1 MPIADGLVV
10 DIDGVLTVSWKPI
23 PGAAEA
29 LEQLRTMGVALT
41 FATNTTSRTRAEV
54 CAALTEAG
62 MAVDVD
68 EILTAPAATAAHLRS
83 EHAHARVLLVNE
95 GDLRADLQGV
105 ELVATP
111 PADVVVLGGAG
122 PAFTYDALNRAF
134 QQLVGGADLV
144 AMHRSLAWRTEAGLQ
159 LDSGGF
165 VGALEAA
172 AGKRATVVGKPSP
185 AFFEVSVRSLGLAVD
200 RVAMVGD
207 DVHTDVLAA
216 QACGL
221 TGVLVRTGKFRP
233 DVLADLPE
241 SPDFVVD
248 SFASVPALLAG

>member
-1 MPIADGLVV
+1 MRIADGLVV

-23 PGAAEA
+23 PGAPEA
-29 LEQLRTMGVALT
+29 LEQLRRLGIPLA
-41 FATNTTSRTRAEV
+41 FATNTTSRTREEV
-54 CAALTEAG
+54 SLALHHAG
-62 MAVDVD
+62 MAIDAS
-68 EILTAPAATAAHLRS
+68 EILTAPSATAAYLRT
-83 EHAHARVLLVNE
+83 EHADARVLLVNE
-95 GDLRADLQGV
+95 GDLRSDLSGV
-105 ELVATP
+105 DIVETP

-122 PAFTYDALNRAF
+122 PAFSYDALNVAF
-134 QQLVGGADLV
+134 QQLVDGASLV

-172 AGKRATVVGKPSP
+172 AGVDATVIGKPSP
-185 AFFEVSVRSLGLAVD
+185 AFFAVSVDALGLPTQ

-233 DVLADLPE
+233 EVLDELPARPDVIL
-241 SPDFVVD
+241 D
-248 SFASVPALLAG
+248 SFASVPTLLAE